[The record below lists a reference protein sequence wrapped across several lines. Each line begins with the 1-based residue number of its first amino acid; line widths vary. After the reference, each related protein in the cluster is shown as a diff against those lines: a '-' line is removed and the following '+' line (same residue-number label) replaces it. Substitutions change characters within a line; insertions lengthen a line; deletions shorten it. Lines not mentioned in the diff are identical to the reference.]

1 MIKRDKRIS
10 ELERYI
16 YCDCRIVLLHVIGN
30 NYTKFAAEY
39 GININ
44 SITNFVKWSYAD
56 YLAYSSDKVHRYL
69 SIDNCIR
76 ILELSGYEIRLSLV
90 LKNDGENEV

>member
-16 YCDCRIVLLHVIGN
+16 YCECRIVLLHIIGR
-30 NYTKFAAEY
+30 NYTKFAADY

-44 SITNFVKWSYAD
+44 SIMNFIKWSYTD
-56 YLAYSSDKVHRYL
+56 YLAHSSDKVHRYL
-69 SIDNCIR
+69 SIENCIR

-90 LKNDGENEV
+90 LKNDTENEV

>member
-16 YCDCRIVLLHVIGN
+16 YCECRIVLLHIIGR
-30 NYTKFAAEY
+30 NYTKFAADY

-44 SITNFVKWSYAD
+44 SIMNFIKWNYTD
-56 YLAYSSDKVHRYL
+56 YLAHSSDKVHRYL
-69 SIDNCIR
+69 SIENCIR
-76 ILELSGYEIRLSLV
+76 ILEFSGYEIKLILV
-90 LKNDGENEV
+90 LKNDTEI